1 MWTGRVDYNDR
12 GPDIKAE
19 AREPRGR
26 FLLGSRSEL
35 SLKTTSSRVAW
46 VVGLAAVA
54 ALGLA
59 LIPAALPTGPSANLD
74 AAGALGAGRLGA
86 GAVLVFL
93 GGLLTALTP
102 CVYPLIPITVGVF
115 GARPGVSRGKAV
127 LLTSSYVVGMGVVFA
142 ILGVVAART
151 GAAFGQLLG
160 HPAVAIGLA
169 VFLLVLAASMFGAF
183 EIALPQ
189 GLALKLNSVGGAGL
203 AGAFLM
209 GSVAGFLAA
218 PCTGPV
224 LTGLLTFVA
233 TTRNTALGGGLL
245 FVYALG
251 IGVPFFLIGVFAVRL
266 PKSGA
271 WMDWVKSALGILLVA
286 LAATYIRDAFPVLR
300 TAATSAARAWGASN
314 GVWLAAG
321 LAAAGVLLGAIHRS
335 FGAGPREAVLKG
347 LGVALVAGAVLLR
360 LSALNVGVESTGLV
374 WNLRYAG
381 EGTKPEPVEAALARA
396 RAEHKPVMID
406 FFAEWCAAC
415 KELDRETYVGPS
427 VVAEAERFVRIKV
440 DGTNSTDPVD
450 ALYQRFGVNG
460 LPTVAFVSSD
470 GKVLDDPRVT
480 GFLGPEKF
488 TETLRQVR

>member
-1 MWTGRVDYNDR
+1 
-12 GPDIKAE
+12 
-19 AREPRGR
+19 
-26 FLLGSRSEL
+26 
-35 SLKTTSSRVAW
+35 VAW

-74 AAGALGAGRLGA
+74 AAGALGAGRLGV

-142 ILGVVAART
+142 VLGVVAART

-189 GLALKLNSVGGAGL
+189 GLALKLNSVGGAGF

-224 LTGLLTFVA
+224 LTGLLTYVA
-233 TTRNTALGGGLL
+233 TTRNTVLGGGLL

-300 TAATSAARAWGASN
+300 TAAASAARAWGASG

-321 LAAAGVLLGAIHRS
+321 LAAGGILLGAIHRS
-335 FGAGPREAVLKG
+335 FGGGPREAVLKG
-347 LGVALVAGAVLLR
+347 FGVAMVAGAVLLR

-396 RAEHKPVMID
+396 AAEHRPVMID

-427 VVAEAERFVRIKV
+427 VVAEAQRFVRIKV

-450 ALYQRFGVNG
+450 ALYARFGVNG

>member
-1 MWTGRVDYNDR
+1 M
-12 GPDIKAE
+12 
-19 AREPRGR
+19 
-26 FLLGSRSEL
+26 F
-35 SLKTTSSRVAW
+35 
-46 VVGLAAVA
+46 GLAAAA

-59 LIPAALPTGPSANLD
+59 VIPAALPTGPSANLD

-86 GAVLVFL
+86 GALLVFL

-115 GARPGVSRGKAV
+115 GARPGVGRGKAV
-127 LLTSSYVVGMGVVFA
+127 LLTASYVVGMGMVFA
-142 ILGVVAART
+142 TLGVVAART

-169 VFLLVLAASMFGAF
+169 VFLLVLGASMFGAF
-183 EIALPQ
+183 ELTLPE
-189 GLALKLNSVGGAGL
+189 GLALRLNSVGGAGV

-224 LTGLLTFVA
+224 LTGLLTYVA
-233 TTRNTALGGGLL
+233 TTRNTALGAGLL
-245 FVYALG
+245 FTYALG

-286 LAATYIRDAFPVLR
+286 LAATYVRDAFPALR
-300 TAATSAARAWGASN
+300 SAAASAARAWGPTG

-321 LAAAGVLLGAIHRS
+321 LAATGVLLGAIHRR
-335 FGAGPREAVLKG
+335 FGGGTRDAMLKG
-347 LGVALVAGAVLLR
+347 AGVALVAGAVLLR

-381 EGTKPEPVEAALARA
+381 EGTGPEPVDAALARA

-415 KELDRETYVGPS
+415 KELDRATYVAPA
-427 VVAEAERFVRIKV
+427 VMVEAERFVRIKV
-440 DGTNSTDPVD
+440 DGTNALDPVD

-460 LPTVAFVSSD
+460 LPTVAFVSSE
-470 GKVLDDPRVT
+470 GKVLEDPRVT

-488 TETLRQVR
+488 TEALRQVR

>member
-1 MWTGRVDYNDR
+1 LQKNASMR
-12 GPDIKAE
+12 
-19 AREPRGR
+19 
-26 FLLGSRSEL
+26 
-35 SLKTTSSRVAW
+35 
-46 VVGLAAVA
+46 AVLV
-54 ALGLA
+54 LGLA
-59 LIPAALPTGPSANLD
+59 LVAALALVLVPAALPTGPSANLD
-74 AAGALGAGRLGA
+74 AAGALGTGRLGA
-86 GAVLVFL
+86 GALLVFL

-115 GARPGVSRGKAV
+115 GARPGVGRGKAV

-142 ILGVVAART
+142 VLGVVAART

-183 EIALPQ
+183 ELTLPE
-189 GLALKLNSVGGAGL
+189 GLALRLNSVGGAGL

-233 TTRNTALGGGLL
+233 TSRSTALGAGLL

-286 LAATYIRDAFPVLR
+286 LAATYVRDAFPALR
-300 TAATSAARAWGASN
+300 GAAASAARAWGPSG

-321 LAAAGVLLGAIHRS
+321 LAAVGVLLGAVNRQ
-335 FGAGPREAVLKG
+335 FGAGVRDAALKG
-347 LGVALVAGAVLLR
+347 AGVALVAGAVLLR
-360 LSALNVGVESTGLV
+360 LSALNVGVESTGLL

-381 EGTKPEPVEAALARA
+381 EGASPSPVDAALARA
-396 RAEHKPVMID
+396 AAEHRPVMID

-415 KELDRETYVGPS
+415 KELDRETYVAPA
-427 VVAEAERFVRIKV
+427 VVQEAERFVRIKV
-440 DGTNSTDPVD
+440 DGTNAVDPVD

-460 LPTVAFVSSD
+460 LPTVAFVSSE

-488 TETLRQVR
+488 AEAMRQVR

>member
-1 MWTGRVDYNDR
+1 MLET
-12 GPDIKAE
+12 
-19 AREPRGR
+19 
-26 FLLGSRSEL
+26 
-35 SLKTTSSRVAW
+35 KTSTRAIW
-46 VVGLAAVA
+46 VLGLAAVA
-54 ALGLA
+54 ALGLV

-86 GAVLVFL
+86 GALLVFL

-115 GARPGVSRGKAV
+115 GARAGVGRGKAV

-142 ILGVVAART
+142 TLGVIAART
-151 GAAFGQLLG
+151 GAAFGALLG

-183 EIALPQ
+183 ELTLPE
-189 GLALKLNSVGGAGL
+189 GLALRLNSVGGSGL

-224 LTGLLTFVA
+224 LTGLLTYVA
-233 TTRNTALGGGLL
+233 TTRSTVLGGSLL

-286 LAATYIRDAFPVLR
+286 LAATYVRDAFPALR
-300 TAATSAARAWGASN
+300 SAASSAARAWGPTG
-314 GVWLAAG
+314 GVWLAGG
-321 LAAAGVLLGAIHRS
+321 LAAAGVLLGAIHRH
-335 FGAGPREAVLKG
+335 FGAGVRDAVLKG
-347 LGVALVAGAVLLR
+347 AGVALVAGAVLLR

-374 WNLRYAG
+374 WNLHYAG
-381 EGTKPEPVEAALARA
+381 EGTKPEPVDAALARA
-396 RAEHKPVMID
+396 RAEHRPVMID

-415 KELDRETYVGPS
+415 KELDRETYVAPG
-427 VVAEAERFVRIKV
+427 VVAEAQRFVRIKV
-440 DGTNSTDPVD
+440 DGTNAQDPVD
-450 ALYQRFGVNG
+450 ALYARFGVNG
-460 LPTVAFVSSD
+460 LPTVAFVASD

>member
-1 MWTGRVDYNDR
+1 M
-12 GPDIKAE
+12 A
-19 AREPRGR
+19 
-26 FLLGSRSEL
+26 
-35 SLKTTSSRVAW
+35 
-46 VVGLAAVA
+46 GLAVVA

-86 GAVLVFL
+86 GALLVFL

-115 GARPGVSRGKAV
+115 GARPGVGRGKAV

-142 ILGVVAART
+142 TLGVVAART

-160 HPAVAIGLA
+160 HPAVVIGLA

-183 EIALPQ
+183 ELTLPQ
-189 GLALKLNSVGGAGL
+189 GLALRLSSVGGSGV
-203 AGAFLM
+203 AGAILM

-224 LTGLLTFVA
+224 LTGLLTYVA
-233 TTRNTALGGGLL
+233 TSRSTLLGAGLL

-286 LAATYIRDAFPVLR
+286 LAATYVRDAFPALR
-300 TAATSAARAWGASN
+300 TAAASAARVWGASG

-321 LAAAGVLLGAIHRS
+321 LAAAGILLGAIHRR
-335 FGAGPREAVLKG
+335 FGGGAHEAVLKG
-347 LGVALVAGAVLLR
+347 VGVALVAGAVLLR
-360 LSALNVGVESTGLV
+360 LSALNVGVESAGLV

-381 EGTKPEPVEAALARA
+381 EGVKPEPVDAALARA

-415 KELDRETYVGPS
+415 KELDRETYVAPA
-427 VVAEAERFVRIKV
+427 VVEEASRFVRIKV
-440 DGTNSTDPVD
+440 DGTNALDPVD

-488 TETLRQVR
+488 TATLRQVR